1 MKTSARHAESLCI
14 VVRLYVSLSARFVQP
29 LLWLVEFFIGV
40 PSFLKG
46 LGMVDVNKDG
56 TPIFSR
62 SGYQRESSKMMFPF
76 LIGAGMMEEIQ
87 GLRSNFDSHG
97 LD

>member
-1 MKTSARHAESLCI
+1 
-14 VVRLYVSLSARFVQP
+14 
-29 LLWLVEFFIGV
+29 
-40 PSFLKG
+40 
-46 LGMVDVNKDG
+46 MVDVNKDG